1 MPKTGDG
8 DAEPDYAEQIAASSD
23 VHKGAWQRTIDDM
36 QAMAGDL
43 REEGW
48 NVVTIGAGHT
58 APTNPDAGASDRW
71 GFVHV
76 IPDNDA
82 EAFDEAVETGKF
94 PEYRVF
100 RNEMQGRVFMLTELR
115 DSESE
120 TAILIAGNFEVRHA
134 PGLVKTALKE
144 DQIYTHVQTLDGTH
158 LGSFRHDDVEKFFPD
173 PHKYAGYRVDFEGVL
188 DDEDEESSA
197 GGDSE

>member
-36 QAMAGDL
+36 QAMAEDL

-76 IPDNDA
+76 IPDNEA
-82 EAFDEAVETGKF
+82 ESFDEAVETGKF

-100 RNEMQGRVFMLTELR
+100 RNEMQGRVFVLTELL
-115 DSESE
+115 DPESE

-173 PHKYAGYRVDFEGVL
+173 PHKYAGYQVDFEGVL

-197 GGDSE
+197 DGDSE

>member
-8 DAEPDYAEQIAASSD
+8 DDKPDYAEQISASAD
-23 VHKGAWQRTIDDM
+23 VHKGAWQRTLDDM
-36 QAMAGDL
+36 ESMAEEM

-48 NVVTIGAGHT
+48 DVVTVAAGHT
-58 APTNPDAGASDRW
+58 APTNPDSGETDRW

-76 IPDNDA
+76 IPDNKA
-82 EAFDEAVETGKF
+82 EPFSEAVETGKF

-100 RNEMQGRVFMLTELR
+100 RNEMQGRIFMLTQLLDPETG
-115 DSESE
+115 
-120 TAILIAGNFEVRHA
+120 TAILLAGNFETRHA

-144 DQIYTHVQTLDGTH
+144 DMMYTHVQKLDQTH

-173 PHKYAGYRVDFEGVL
+173 PHKYAGYDVPFEGVL
-188 DDEDEESSA
+188 DEEDED
-197 GGDSE
+197 SE